1 MPAAE
6 DRQRLLAL
14 RTRARRSRALG
25 AGRCGRSAPR
35 TRSPSDLLSRAS
47 VGSRC
52 YWQGGHIRWRAQTS
66 RRSRCRECSRRRIQS
81 GSGDTLAETG
91 VRLQVP
97 RAESTPATSRR
108 RSSPRPRSRRL
119 GDGLLVI
126 AVGTRAQLANQ
137 NRARHAPDS
146 RSLEASFGGCHRGS
160 GGRIAQRG
168 RQAGWPARAVT
179 RRARRQGERAKVR
192 PVRPHDADEVLFPHG
207 WPPSGLM

>member
-1 MPAAE
+1 LQFIKPGRLGDEVMPAAE

-81 GSGDTLAETG
+81 GSGDTLAEAG

-119 GDGLLVI
+119 G
-126 AVGTRAQLANQ
+126 RRLARNPPW
-137 NRARHAPDS
+137 ARG
-146 RSLEASFGGCHRGS
+146 RSLPIRTEHVTLPTAVRSKRRLAAATAALEGELLSVVARRGG
-160 GGRIAQRG
+160 
-168 RQAGWPARAVT
+168 
-179 RRARRQGERAKVR
+179 RRAR
-192 PVRPHDADEVLFPHG
+192 
-207 WPPSGLM
+207 